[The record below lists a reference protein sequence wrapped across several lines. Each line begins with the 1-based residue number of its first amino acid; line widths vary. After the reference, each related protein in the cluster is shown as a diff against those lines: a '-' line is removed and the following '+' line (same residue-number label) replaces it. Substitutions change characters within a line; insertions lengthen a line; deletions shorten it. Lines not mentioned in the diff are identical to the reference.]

1 MTRREEPRSG
11 TSAAGTAHARE
22 ARGAGDAPRA
32 SVTSSAFDAIGRLVG
47 DAGAA
52 LGDVRRKAN
61 EALDSEAGQ
70 RALAAGRVIIES
82 AGDVVRDAGNV
93 VVDKTI
99 PAMQE
104 VGKVAAE
111 EMRPVVRDVM
121 DKAGAAVGDVAEKVA
136 QPGSLTR
143 KAAGAALVAAG
154 IPMLVLPGPGVA
166 AIAAGTAMMRGGER
180 AKGDAAARD
189 DDARPGSTPD
199 GTAPDGHSADVDG
212 SSAPQA

>member
-1 MTRREEPRSG
+1 MVRRDEPLSG
-11 TSAAGTAHARE
+11 TGAAGAAHAHE
-22 ARGAGDAPRA
+22 ARDAGDSRT
-32 SVTSSAFDAIGRLVG
+32 SVAGNAFDAIGKLVG

-52 LGDVRRKAN
+52 LGDVRRRAN

-166 AIAAGTAMMRGGER
+166 AIAAGAAMMRGGER
-180 AKGDAAARD
+180 VKGDAAARD

-199 GTAPDGHSADVDG
+199 DGTSGANPGTRNSPG
-212 SSAPQA
+212 E